1 MSHYTQSKVTILRLI
16 AFVSPLMFVLGIQRF
31 TRPMVNLLVARFS
44 ADKCE
49 AATSVA
55 VLTAS
60 YPLGHIAYG
69 WINQVRPV
77 PPAFQKVYIKIDV
90 NGMKN
95 LWCSSTVWWLYYVRE
110 ANLMNSFKF
119 QDSVVSFFAEK
130 LK

>member
-1 MSHYTQSKVTILRLI
+1 MAALLYFTHSLPPPHHPPLSLSHTYTQSKVTILRLI

-77 PPAFQKVYIKIDV
+77 PPAFQRVCIKI
-90 NGMKN
+90 
-95 LWCSSTVWWLYYVRE
+95 LY
-110 ANLMNSFKF
+110 LC
-119 QDSVVSFFAEK
+119 
-130 LK
+130 

>member
-1 MSHYTQSKVTILRLI
+1 MAFLSLSPHLPPLSHTQSKVTILRLI

-77 PPAFQKVYIKIDV
+77 PPAFQKVLSQNRCEWDE
-90 NGMKN
+90 G
-95 LWCSSTVWWLYYVRE
+95 
-110 ANLMNSFKF
+110 
-119 QDSVVSFFAEK
+119 SVM
-130 LK
+130 L